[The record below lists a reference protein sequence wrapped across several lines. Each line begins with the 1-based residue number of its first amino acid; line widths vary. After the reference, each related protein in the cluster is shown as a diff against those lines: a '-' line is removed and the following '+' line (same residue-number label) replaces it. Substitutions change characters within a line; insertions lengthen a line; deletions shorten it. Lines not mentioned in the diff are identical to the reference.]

1 MDVNQDQDSMIIR
14 SLDVRWPMPQ
24 LTITPEHL
32 QTYPEQP
39 AMAILEF
46 PEVKCPPVVDNYA
59 TAIPEFWLELHYC
72 GQSLISCHSESTDG
86 SIRNNSQVR
95 VLGMYGMTFYFVSS
109 QEETFCGELIT
120 CHMFCGIGRNGLS
133 FDFRLLTQIHFH
145 STNHLVSS
153 FYISCLTY

>member
-1 MDVNQDQDSMIIR
+1 MNHVLIQIHFLGRRNLTKSYLDVNYDQESMIIR

-46 PEVKCPPVVDNYA
+46 PEVQCTPVVDNYA

-72 GQSLISCHSESTDG
+72 GNSLLTCDDDLDG
-86 SIRNNSQVR
+86 MVRNHSQVSCAQIR
-95 VLGMYGMTFYFVSS
+95 IIRLFVNV
-109 QEETFCGELIT
+109 
-120 CHMFCGIGRNGLS
+120 NGLIKFLS
-133 FDFRLLTQIHFH
+133 L
-145 STNHLVSS
+145 
-153 FYISCLTY
+153 

>member
-1 MDVNQDQDSMIIR
+1 MDVNQDQDAMIIR

-72 GQSLISCHSESTDG
+72 GHSLLTCDTETTDTNV
-86 SIRNNSQVR
+86 RNNSEV
-95 VLGMYGMTFYFVSS
+95 
-109 QEETFCGELIT
+109 C
-120 CHMFCGIGRNGLS
+120 
-133 FDFRLLTQIHFH
+133 
-145 STNHLVSS
+145 
-153 FYISCLTY
+153 